1 MVLSS
6 LHDTINRLSGENLQK
21 KNKKNPKH
29 LFSFKFLN
37 LYFNTIEAF
46 QKCTVSVKGF
56 LLSTS
61 DPVDVLVKREQEL
74 LSVDRPQFDSFVIR
88 GSDHSLSISRE
99 VNAANSS
106 RVSPKNSRVG
116 LPVCS
121 RTNKKKTKTQQ
132 QSLKQQQA
140 SSAEI
145 LFWMLELLTLKKEIP
160 K

>member
-21 KNKKNPKH
+21 KKPQKKTKH
-29 LFSFKFLN
+29 LFSFKFMN

-46 QKCTVSVKGF
+46 QKCTVLVKGF

-121 RTNKKKTKTQQ
+121 RTNKKKQKHN
-132 QSLKQQQA
+132 SRV
-140 SSAEI
+140 
-145 LFWMLELLTLKKEIP
+145 
-160 K
+160 

>member
-1 MVLSS
+1 M
-6 LHDTINRLSGENLQK
+6 
-21 KNKKNPKH
+21 
-29 LFSFKFLN
+29 N

-46 QKCTVSVKGF
+46 QKCTVLVKGF

-121 RTNKKKTKTQQ
+121 RTNKKRKKTQQ

-145 LFWMLELLTLKKEIP
+145 LFWTLELLTLKKEIP

>member
-1 MVLSS
+1 MYS
-6 LHDTINRLSGENLQK
+6 
-21 KNKKNPKH
+21 
-29 LFSFKFLN
+29 
-37 LYFNTIEAF
+37 
-46 QKCTVSVKGF
+46 KCEGF

-121 RTNKKKTKTQQ
+121 RTNTKKKKNTTAEFETA
-132 QSLKQQQA
+132 A
-140 SSAEI
+140 SV
-145 LFWMLELLTLKKEIP
+145 FC
-160 K
+160 